1 MRQLFLPLAIS
12 LTVLAHSSTH
22 DARVY
27 IFDSEPLS
35 PALHD
40 REVPPDAA
48 KLILSRRLR
57 LSQGSALGQ
66 ADGEVV
72 KFLNEFGGRQC
83 AVLGNPEMFD
93 DISRLLVVW
102 EGVAP
107 YSGKSQ

>member
-1 MRQLFLPLAIS
+1 MLQLFLPLAIS
-12 LTVLAHSSTH
+12 LTVFAHSSTH
-22 DARVY
+22 HARVY

-35 PALHD
+35 PSLHD

-57 LSQGSALGQ
+57 LSQASALGQ

-72 KFLNEFGGRQC
+72 KYLNDFGGRQC
-83 AVLGNPEMFD
+83 ALLGNLEKID

-102 EGVAP
+102 EGIAP
-107 YSGKSQ
+107 YSGISQ